1 MFMLKDLKILNG
13 NLELKYNE
21 YTYEYTVTVDN
32 DVNSLEFEY
41 VLDDDCYVDIK
52 DNNLEKGENIVT
64 LDVYNVDNS
73 ITYTFYVYKES
84 EEEVNGIDNYMKS
97 LEVANTN
104 NTEFYKVQI
113 LSVSLFLTL
122 IIIFSILFH
131 KKKVSK

>member
-1 MFMLKDLKILNG
+1 MLKDLKILNG

>member
-1 MFMLKDLKILNG
+1 MLKDLKILNG

-84 EEEVNGIDNYMKS
+84 GEEVNGIDNYMKS

-122 IIIFSILFH
+122 IIIFCILFH

>member
-1 MFMLKDLKILNG
+1 MLKDLKILNG
-13 NLELKYNE
+13 NLDLKYNE
-21 YTYEYTVTVDN
+21 YTYEYTVTVDSN
-32 DVNSLEFEY
+32 VNSLEFDY
-41 VLDDDCYVDIK
+41 TLDDDCYVDIK
-52 DNNLEKGENIVT
+52 DNILEKKENIVT
-64 LDVYNVDNS
+64 LDVYNVDDS

-113 LSVSLFLTL
+113 LSVSIFLTL

-131 KKKVSK
+131 RKKVSK